1 MARVI
6 GTLDAAG
13 HVVICDWFFKVSWRE
28 NLPKTSTILIGQR
41 AIAHDFTRNFSV
53 SICLSRFVWSA
64 LFSVLCALSLRNLL
78 FLFLFSQELDV
89 GRISIRVINYG
100 KLFTT
105 TIGAFQYG
113 MADVYAK
120 PGHEVSRQWI
130 ALADTNDPEAV
141 GVRVRVCVCARI
153 HSAEESFTSKLHCYA
168 LFLDMRNF

>member
-1 MARVI
+1 MNGWGNRDERDGVDIRVNAKD
-6 GTLDAAG
+6 LL
-13 HVVICDWFFKVSWRE
+13 H
-28 NLPKTSTILIGQR
+28 NLS
-41 AIAHDFTRNFSV
+41 S
-53 SICLSRFVWSA
+53 
-64 LFSVLCALSLRNLL
+64 SLRFSRICFVLSHRVVFAFPSS
-78 FLFLFSQELDV
+78 FLFFYLSSLSSQELDV

-141 GVRVRVCVCARI
+141 GVRVRTVC
-153 HSAEESFTSKLHCYA
+153 E
-168 LFLDMRNF
+168 

>member
-1 MARVI
+1 MLKKPLLC
-6 GTLDAAG
+6 T
-13 HVVICDWFFKVSWRE
+13 VSLFRYH
-28 NLPKTSTILIGQR
+28 LSDLIPSL
-41 AIAHDFTRNFSV
+41 H
-53 SICLSRFVWSA
+53 SA
-64 LFSVLCALSLRNLL
+64 LCFSFLS
-78 FLFLFSQELDV
+78 SQELDV

-141 GVRVRVCVCARI
+141 GVRVRTVCANKI
-153 HSAEESFTSKLHCYA
+153 C
-168 LFLDMRNF
+168 